1 MGRSRRRSRSAFTL
15 IELLVVIAVI
25 GLLAALLMPVL
36 SSARAASRRTACSNN
51 LHQIGVALF
60 AYQGLWGGLNPIGR
74 LRPPLDPFI
83 EDVTVFR
90 CPSDPEPRDDTYS
103 GCYRGGHPAALGDE
117 LEVLMCPCHS
127 GAARPCHS
135 GAAPGLFADGRVRDI
150 QGPEGGAGVRL
161 TAHLSADGPV
171 VDLPYRAVGTVAFW
185 FEAGGQWNRFNLQ
198 NAYLSGLYAAGS
210 TAKVLATFDATLPDS
225 RVGTQAEW
233 SIPIEFDICGSGARF
248 IGKGGW
254 PYCVED
260 RSWGEGWGP
269 AIEALTVP
277 WTRYS
282 VTNYVSTGYLDKARF
297 RLLPHARPRKFKSL
311 GIVRNGSWPGPPKGC
326 PARPDGDGL
335 HQGFAHTVRGAV
347 VYIWEILQA
356 GNYYQAR

>member
-25 GLLAALLMPVL
+25 GLLAALLMPAL

-51 LHQIGVALF
+51 LHQVGVALF

-90 CPSDPEPRDDTYS
+90 CPGDPEPRDDTYS
-103 GCYRGGHPAALGDE
+103 GCYRGGHPAALGDG
-117 LEVLMCPCHS
+117 LEVLMC
-127 GAARPCHS
+127 PCHS

-185 FEAGGQWNRFNLQ
+185 FEAGGQWNMFALN

-225 RVGTQAEW
+225 SVWTNIGF
-233 SIPIEFDICGSGARF
+233 SVPIEFDICGSGARF

-254 PYCVED
+254 PYCRED
-260 RSWGEGWGP
+260 RSWGGGGGP

-277 WTRYS
+277 WTDYS
-282 VTNYVSTGYLDKARF
+282 ITNNFDTGHLQKARF

-326 PARPDGDGL
+326 PARPDGDGF
-335 HQGFAHTVRGAV
+335 HEGFAHTVRGAV
-347 VYIWEILQA
+347 VYKWVLQDSH
-356 GNYYQAR
+356 YYQAR